1 MKRKAC
7 FLFLFLAVCPTV
19 VSAQSTATSPKPHIV
34 MFVSDDMGWNEVG
47 YHGSKIATPHIDR
60 LAKDGM
66 QLDRFYVHPICSP
79 TRTALMTGRSPARF
93 GITSALTRG
102 TGVPLAEHFMP
113 QTFQKAGYQTHLV
126 GKWHLGASGLDYRP
140 NARGFDHFFGFHGG
154 GIDYYPQGGLRARGW
169 YRNVQSV
176 IVEGYSTD
184 LLAAE
189 AIRLIKNRNR
199 HQAIFLNLSFN
210 APHPVAQASEALIAK
225 YSKLG
230 FTGRMIAHAGAI
242 DAMDSAIGRVLA
254 VLEAEGMVRNTLVM
268 FFCDNGSG
276 GGGRSLRGISPKGGV
291 GQLALRGGKGS
302 VLEGGIRVPA
312 VFRWP
317 GVIRAGTKCNQ
328 LISAQDLFP
337 TFAAAAGIKT
347 ANQKPLDGVNCWPA
361 IIQNKAMKRPPVIVA
376 GPFGDFAVLHDQWK
390 LTWGQGQVS
399 LYNVKDDPAESK
411 DVILNHPEVAA
422 NLADN
427 LAPFSKLNMSNQE
440 RGARQGGGR
449 RP

>member
-19 VSAQSTATSPKPHIV
+19 VSAQSAATSPKPHIIL
-34 MFVSDDMGWNEVG
+34 FVSDDMGWNEVG

-60 LAKDGM
+60 LAKEGV

-93 GITSALTRG
+93 GITGAIGRG
-102 TGVPLAEHFMP
+102 VVPLDEHFLP
-113 QTFQKAGYQTHLV
+113 QTFQKAGYQTFMV
-126 GKWHLGASGLDYRP
+126 GKWHLGERSDDYAP

-154 GIDYYPQGGLRARGW
+154 GINYYTTDGSRARGW
-169 YRNVQSV
+169 FRNGQSV
-176 IVEGYSTD
+176 APQGYSTD
-184 LLAAE
+184 LLADE
-189 AIRLIKNRNR
+189 AIKLLKNRNKKKPV
-199 HQAIFLNLSFN
+199 FLYLPFN
-210 APHPVAQASEALIAK
+210 APHQPAQASERLLEK
-225 YSKLG
+225 YRKLG
-230 FTGRMIAHAGAI
+230 FFGRRVGQAGAI
-242 DAMDSAIGRVLA
+242 EAMDAAIGRVLA
-254 VLEAEGMVRNTLVM
+254 TIEAEGISKETLVM

-276 GGGRSLRGISPKGGV
+276 GGRRGSTALP

-312 VFRWP
+312 VLRWP

-337 TFAAAAGIKT
+337 TFAAAAGIKP
-347 ANQKPLDGVNCWPA
+347 ANQKPFDGVNCWPA
-361 IIQNKAMKRPPVIVA
+361 IIQNKPMKRPPVIVA
-376 GPFGDFAVLHDQWK
+376 GPSGDFAVLHDQWK

-399 LYNVKDDPAESK
+399 LYNVKDDPTESK
-411 DVILNHPEVAA
+411 DVILNHPETAA
-422 NLADN
+422 KLADN

>member
-60 LAKDGM
+60 LAKEGM
-66 QLDRFYVHPICSP
+66 QLDRFYVHPVCSP
-79 TRTALMTGRSPARF
+79 TRAALMTGRSPARF

-113 QTFQKAGYQTHLV
+113 QTFQKAGYQTFLV
-126 GKWHLGASGLDYRP
+126 GKWHLGATGPEYKP

-154 GIDYYPQGGLRARGW
+154 GIGYYARGGLRARGW
-169 YRNVQSV
+169 YRNVQPA

-189 AIRLIKNRNR
+189 AIRLIKKRDPNRP
-199 HQAIFLNLSFN
+199 IYLNLSFN
-210 APHPVAQASEALIAK
+210 APHPIAQAPEALITK
-225 YSKLG
+225 YAKLG

-254 VLEAEGMVRNTLVM
+254 AIEAEGMARNTLVM

-276 GGGRSLRGISPKGGV
+276 GGGRGLRGSGPKGGA
-291 GQLALRGGKGS
+291 GYLALRGGKGS

-312 VFRWP
+312 VLRWP
-317 GVIRAGTKCNQ
+317 GVIPAGATSMQ
-328 LISAQDLFP
+328 LISDLDLFP
-337 TFAAAAGIKT
+337 TLTAAMGIPPK
-347 ANQKPLDGVNCWPA
+347 NPKPFDGINLWSGLRE
-361 IIQNKAMKRPPVIVA
+361 NKIVQRRPVVVA
-376 GPFGDFAVLHDQWK
+376 GQGEFALLRDRWK
-390 LTWGQGQVS
+390 LIWSPQQIS
-399 LYNVKDDPAESK
+399 LYDVIKDPTESR
-411 DVILNHPEVAA
+411 DVILDHPIIAA
-422 NLADN
+422 ELAEA
-427 LAPFSKLNMSNQE
+427 LAPFKSPNRK
-440 RGARQGGGR
+440 
-449 RP
+449 

>member
-1 MKRKAC
+1 MLVKADWHR
-7 FLFLFLAVCPTV
+7 FLFFIF
-19 VSAQSTATSPKPHIV
+19 TAALGLLLGAAPRPNIV
-34 MFVSDDMGWNEVG
+34 LLISDDMGWNEVG
-47 YHGSKIATPHIDR
+47 YHGSKISTPNIDQ
-60 LAKDGM
+60 LAKDGL
-66 QLDRFYVHPICSP
+66 QLDRFYVHPVCSP
-79 TRTALMTGRSPARF
+79 TRAALMTGRSPARF

-113 QTFQKAGYQTHLV
+113 QTFQKAGYQTYLV

-169 YRNVQSV
+169 YRNVQPV

-199 HQAIFLNLSFN
+199 RQPIFLNLSFN

-225 YSKLG
+225 YAKLG

-254 VLEAEGMVRNTLVM
+254 AIEAEGMARNTLVM

-276 GGGRSLRGISPKGGV
+276 GGGRGLRGTGPKGGA

-302 VLEGGIRVPA
+302 VFEGGIRVPA
-312 VFRWP
+312 VLRWP
-317 GVIRAGTKCNQ
+317 GVIPAGATSGQ
-328 LISAQDLFP
+328 LISDVDLFP
-337 TFAAAAGIKT
+337 TLTT
-347 ANQKPLDGVNCWPA
+347 ALGVAPKNSKPFDGVNVWDA
-361 IIQNKAMKRPPVIVA
+361 LRKNKIAKRKPVMVA
-376 GPFGDFAVLHDQWK
+376 GPRGEFALLQARWK
-390 LTWGQGQVS
+390 LIWSPQQTS
-399 LYNVKDDPAESK
+399 LYDVGQDPTENR
-411 DVILNHPEVAA
+411 DVILDHPIVAA
-422 NLADN
+422 ELAET
-427 LAPFSKLNMSNQE
+427 LASFKTPDKK
-440 RGARQGGGR
+440 
-449 RP
+449 

>member
-19 VSAQSTATSPKPHIV
+19 VSAQSAATSPKPHIIL
-34 MFVSDDMGWNEVG
+34 FVSDDMGWNEVG

-60 LAKDGM
+60 LAKEGV

-93 GITSALTRG
+93 GITGAIGRG
-102 TGVPLAEHFMP
+102 VVPLDEHFLP
-113 QTFQKAGYQTHLV
+113 QTFQKAGYQTFMV
-126 GKWHLGASGLDYRP
+126 GKWHLGERSDDYAP

-154 GIDYYPQGGLRARGW
+154 GINYYTTDGSRARGW
-169 YRNVQSV
+169 FRNGQSV
-176 IVEGYSTD
+176 APQGYSTD
-184 LLAAE
+184 LLADE
-189 AIRLIKNRNR
+189 AIKLLKNRNKKKPV
-199 HQAIFLNLSFN
+199 FLYLPFN
-210 APHPVAQASEALIAK
+210 APHQPAQASERLLEK
-225 YSKLG
+225 YRKLG
-230 FTGRMIAHAGAI
+230 FFGRRVGQAGAI
-242 DAMDSAIGRVLA
+242 EAMDAAIGRVLA
-254 VLEAEGMVRNTLVM
+254 TIEAEGISKETLVM

-276 GGGRSLRGISPKGGV
+276 GGRRGSTALP

-312 VFRWP
+312 VLRWP

-337 TFAAAAGIKT
+337 TFAAAAGIKP
-347 ANQKPLDGVNCWPA
+347 ANQKPFDGVNCWPA
-361 IIQNKAMKRPPVIVA
+361 IIQNKPMKRPPVIVA
-376 GPFGDFAVLHDQWK
+376 GPSGDFAVLHDQWK

-399 LYNVKDDPAESK
+399 LYNVKDDPIESK
-411 DVILNHPEVAA
+411 DVILNHPETAA
-422 NLADN
+422 KLADN

>member
-19 VSAQSTATSPKPHIV
+19 VSAQSAATSPKPHIIL
-34 MFVSDDMGWNEVG
+34 FVSDDMGWNEVG

-60 LAKDGM
+60 LAKEGV

-93 GITSALTRG
+93 GITGAIGRG
-102 TGVPLAEHFMP
+102 VVPLGEHFLP
-113 QTFQKAGYQTHLV
+113 QTFQKAGYQTFMV
-126 GKWHLGASGLDYRP
+126 GKWHLGERSDDYAP

-154 GIDYYPQGGLRARGW
+154 GINYYTTDGSRARGW
-169 YRNVQSV
+169 FRNGQSV
-176 IVEGYSTD
+176 APQGYSTD
-184 LLAAE
+184 LLADE
-189 AIRLIKNRNR
+189 AIKLLKNRNK
-199 HQAIFLNLSFN
+199 IKPVFLYLPFN
-210 APHPVAQASEALIAK
+210 APHQPAQASERLLEK
-225 YSKLG
+225 YRKLG
-230 FTGRMIAHAGAI
+230 FFGRRVGQAGAI
-242 DAMDSAIGRVLA
+242 EAMDAAIGRVLA
-254 VLEAEGMVRNTLVM
+254 TIEAEGISKETLVM

-276 GGGRSLRGISPKGGV
+276 GGRRGSTALP

-312 VFRWP
+312 VLRWP
-317 GVIRAGTKCNQ
+317 GVIRAGTTCSQ

-337 TFAAAAGIKT
+337 TFAAAAGIEP

-361 IIQNKAMKRPPVIVA
+361 IVQNKAMKRPPVIVA
-376 GPFGDFAVLHDQWK
+376 GPSGDFAVLHDQWK

-399 LYNVKDDPAESK
+399 LYNVKDDPTESK
-411 DVILNHPEVAA
+411 DVILNHPETAA
-422 NLADN
+422 KLADN
-427 LAPFSKLNMSNQE
+427 LAPFSKLNISNQE

>member
-19 VSAQSTATSPKPHIV
+19 VSAQSAATSPKPHIIL
-34 MFVSDDMGWNEVG
+34 FVSDDMGWNEVG

-60 LAKDGM
+60 LAKEGV

-93 GITSALTRG
+93 GITGAIGRG
-102 TGVPLAEHFMP
+102 VVPLGEHFLP
-113 QTFQKAGYQTHLV
+113 QTFQKAGYQTFMV
-126 GKWHLGASGLDYRP
+126 GKWHLGERSDDYAP

-154 GIDYYPQGGLRARGW
+154 GINYYTTDGSRARGW
-169 YRNVQSV
+169 FRNGQSV
-176 IVEGYSTD
+176 APQGYSTD
-184 LLAAE
+184 LLADE
-189 AIRLIKNRNR
+189 AIKLLKNRNKKKPV
-199 HQAIFLNLSFN
+199 FLYLPFN
-210 APHPVAQASEALIAK
+210 APHQPAQASERLLEK
-225 YSKLG
+225 YRKLG
-230 FTGRMIAHAGAI
+230 FFGRRVGQAGAI
-242 DAMDSAIGRVLA
+242 EAMDAAIGRVLA
-254 VLEAEGMVRNTLVM
+254 TIEAEGISKETLVM

-276 GGGRSLRGISPKGGV
+276 GGRRGSTALP

-312 VFRWP
+312 VLRWP

-337 TFAAAAGIKT
+337 TFAAAAGIKP
-347 ANQKPLDGVNCWPA
+347 ANQKPFDGVNCWPA
-361 IIQNKAMKRPPVIVA
+361 IIQNKPMKRPPVIVA
-376 GPFGDFAVLHDQWK
+376 GPSGDFAVLHDQWK

-399 LYNVKDDPAESK
+399 LYNVKDDPTESK
-411 DVILNHPEVAA
+411 DVILNHPETAA
-422 NLADN
+422 KLADN